1 MKLTSLVKLLN
12 GEMAPADYGRE
23 LESELAIHVG
33 ALAKKG
39 SSTPVAVTEDSS
51 LEFGQPQLATLCRLY
66 AAGALSAAQ
75 LAYTADVIQLSEN
88 VHIVGESVAED
99 LAGCTDPE
107 INGPLSPAEAL
118 AMAGR

>member
-1 MKLTSLVKLLN
+1 MKLSSLTKLLK
-12 GEMAPADYGRE
+12 GELAPGDYSRE
-23 LESELAIHVG
+23 LEPELAIHAA

-39 SSTPVAVTEDSS
+39 SSAPVAVTEDAA
-51 LEFGQPQLATLCRLY
+51 LQFGRPELATLCRLY

-75 LAYTADVIQLSEN
+75 LAYTADVIQLSEH
-88 VHIVGESVAED
+88 VQIVGESVADD
-99 LAGCTDPE
+99 LAVCTDPE